1 MKFEELG
8 LSPEM
13 CKIIGHQG
21 FSEPTQI
28 QRESIPLIL
37 QGKDIVG
44 ESATGSGKTLA
55 FAAGLIENIE
65 PNKGT
70 QGLVLTPTREL
81 AQQVADAIQLFSGRK
96 LRVAAVYG
104 GVGFEA
110 QIDAMEQSDI
120 VVGTPGR
127 LLDHLNKRNLNL
139 RGVKVLVL
147 DEADRMLDMGFID
160 DVKLL
165 VQECPKER
173 QTLFFS
179 ATISMDIERLSREF
193 MTDPIDVTAVK
204 AVDPSKLKQIY
215 YDVHSGMKLS
225 LLIHLLKAESDGLAM
240 VFCNTRRYTDIVC
253 TNLKANGIRAQPIH
267 GGLSQN
273 RRAQIIEHFNT
284 GKFAARGLHI
294 DNVSHVYNYDLP
306 NDPKE
311 YVHRIG
317 RTARAGEEGKV
328 INLLADRDH
337 ESFGRILRDY
347 SEFNVEALEKPYVE
361 RVQMV
366 HVDDRNRQGNRNMR
380 HRSSGHRNAGPQNAR
395 RQHSLQPRAR
405 HGGRDSK

>member
-1 MKFEELG
+1 
-8 LSPEM
+8 
-13 CKIIGHQG
+13 
-21 FSEPTQI
+21 
-28 QRESIPLIL
+28 
-37 QGKDIVG
+37 
-44 ESATGSGKTLA
+44 
-55 FAAGLIENIE
+55 
-65 PNKGT
+65 
-70 QGLVLTPTREL
+70 
-81 AQQVADAIQLFSGRK
+81 
-96 LRVAAVYG
+96 
-104 GVGFEA
+104 
-110 QIDAMEQSDI
+110 
-120 VVGTPGR
+120 
-127 LLDHLNKRNLNL
+127 
-139 RGVKVLVL
+139 
-147 DEADRMLDMGFID
+147 
-160 DVKLL
+160 
-165 VQECPKER
+165 
-173 QTLFFS
+173 
-179 ATISMDIERLSREF
+179 
-193 MTDPIDVTAVK
+193 
-204 AVDPSKLKQIY
+204 
-215 YDVHSGMKLS
+215 
-225 LLIHLLKAESDGLAM
+225 M

-284 GKFAARGLHI
+284 GKFGVLVCTDIAARGLHI